1 MRMRPGQHRSVKN
14 LKVGGFTLLEL
25 LLAAVMAA
33 LLLMGIWSLFSMYTR
48 LFEKGESTAEQAQL
62 VRALLKQLSD
72 DLHAAMQDPTPGQPQ
87 QPRGPVAVR
96 RFVLFGTESEL
107 RFDVLQITPFG
118 GSLTPTADA
127 AGFSGLR
134 GGFAD
139 PAAPKEPLRA
149 PELRTVYY
157 RFERA
162 ATAAEQPAGTSLPS
176 ATPGLSRRE
185 LDFETPYLADE
196 AEMGGLSP
204 ADGPLS
210 STRSAGG
217 EEPELMVVD
226 PNDDSVM
233 LAPEVVDCRFRYFDG
248 SSWSSQWN
256 SLSRKSLPVAVEVT
270 LEVSTLEDRQREIER
285 QLPNVPGVDEAA
297 GPSLPPPPPSPTAYL
312 TYRLVIDI
320 PGAPMHSE
328 PRKVSDRAV
337 AQLRERAATRY
348 RPRVTA
354 PRPRARPRQMEPPE
368 IQFRIDR

>member
-1 MRMRPGQHRSVKN
+1 MSLRTGQRRSVKN
-14 LKVGGFTLLEL
+14 FKVAGFTLLEL
-25 LLAAVMAA
+25 LLATAMAA
-33 LLLMGIWSLFSMYTR
+33 VLLLGIWSLFSMYTR
-48 LFEKGESTAEQAQL
+48 LFEKGQNTAEQAQL

-72 DLHAAMQDPTPGQPQ
+72 DLHAALQDPTPGQPQ

-96 RFVLFGTESEL
+96 RFALFGTEAEL

-127 AGFSGLR
+127 AGFSAVR
-134 GGFAD
+134 GGSLQ
-139 PAAPKEPLRA
+139 PAALKEPLRA

-157 RFERA
+157 RFEPVA
-162 ATAAEQPAGTSLPS
+162 NAAAEQPAGTSLPS

-196 AEMGGLSP
+196 AEIGGLSP

-210 STRSAGG
+210 STPSLGG
-217 EEPELMVVD
+217 DEKELMVVD

-233 LAPEVVDCRFRYFDG
+233 LAPEVVECRFRYFDG

-270 LEVSTLEDRQREIER
+270 LEVSTLEDRQREFQR
-285 QLPNVPGVDEAA
+285 QQPDEPGLDEAA
-297 GPSLPPPPPSPTAYL
+297 VPPAPASNAAVYP

-320 PGAPMHSE
+320 PGAPMHRE
-328 PRKVSDRAV
+328 PRKVSERAV

-348 RPRVTA
+348 RPRVTP
-354 PRPRARPRQMEPPE
+354 PRPRPSTE
-368 IQFRIDR
+368 RIDLSDQWMRTEQ